1 MIAMLVLVPGK
12 RRRARRADAAL
23 LASSLSCPE
32 VIRSRGKAILR
43 GVAAGALAGETGAR
57 ALTTRAGAGSAFLG
71 AGLDFLAA
79 GGIAAQGAGEK
90 TEDAADGAAD
100 GPRDAVEQ
108 LLLHPAVPLAVATAA
123 AAAAVGA
130 LGAGTLRGFHVHGR
144 RRRGVLGRAQRVV
157 RLRQHEGPRAF
168 RARDRL
174 ACLVVGG
181 FDRVYEINRNFR
193 NEGLSRQH
201 NPEFTMLEFYQ
212 AYADYTDLMQLT
224 EELFTELA
232 QSLLGRLALTWGE
245 HAIDL
250 APPWRRL
257 PFFAGLSQA
266 LGIEVTPDTDIG
278 LVIRAAVDRGLVH
291 TPSLGTA
298 GGVWKD
304 LFERCVEPALVQPTF
319 VTDFPVELSPL
330 AKRNAANP
338 RLVDRFELFIG
349 RRELANAYSEL
360 NDPDDQLERFREQG
374 FGRFF
379 VSVNYLGE
387 MIRKHFGDGSKWGID
402 ISYLEEKTK
411 LGTAGALS
419 LLPSRPVNP
428 IIVMNGD
435 LLTTI
440 NFQQLIKYHQEHK
453 AVATACVLEHT
464 TTIPYG
470 VVEISD
476 NAVTGIRE
484 KPTLK
489 QFINAGVYLLQP
501 EAFDYIE
508 TGKPLDMPSLL
519 NILVGKNKTTVAFPL
534 REYWID
540 IGRLDDLKRASD
552 EYQHVFG
559 E

>member
-1 MIAMLVLVPGK
+1 MNPRTNFPIVSETTPILDAIRTMDEGRLQIALVERHGKLVGTLTDGDV
-12 RRRARRADAAL
+12 RRALLSGATLSQPVQAIMNNSPIVASAGITNEAAL
-23 LASSLSCPE
+23 ALMRKHSIHQLPIVDANGMIVEIKLIDDLTRVSHADYWVVLMAGGQGTRLRPLTEDLPKPLIKVGGRPILETILSNF
-32 VIRSRGKAILR
+32 I
-43 GVAAGALAGETGAR
+43 AAGFA
-57 ALTTRAGAGSAFLG
+57 
-71 AGLDFLAA
+71 
-79 GGIAAQGAGEK
+79 K
-90 TEDAADGAAD
+90 
-100 GPRDAVEQ
+100 
-108 LLLHPAVPLAVATAA
+108 
-123 AAAAVGA
+123 
-130 LGAGTLRGFHVHGR
+130 
-144 RRRGVLGRAQRVV
+144 
-157 RLRQHEGPRAF
+157 
-168 RARDRL
+168 
-174 ACLVVGG
+174 
-181 FDRVYEINRNFR
+181 
-193 NEGLSRQH
+193 
-201 NPEFTMLEFYQ
+201 
-212 AYADYTDLMQLT
+212 
-224 EELFTELA
+224 
-232 QSLLGRLALTWGE
+232 
-245 HAIDL
+245 
-250 APPWRRL
+250 
-257 PFFAGLSQA
+257 FF
-266 LGIEVTPDTDIG
+266 
-278 LVIRAAVDRGLVH
+278 
-291 TPSLGTA
+291 
-298 GGVWKD
+298 
-304 LFERCVEPALVQPTF
+304 F
-319 VTDFPVELSPL
+319 
-330 AKRNAANP
+330 
-338 RLVDRFELFIG
+338 
-349 RRELANAYSEL
+349 
-360 NDPDDQLERFREQG
+360 
-374 FGRFF
+374 
-379 VSVNYLGE
+379 SVNYKAE
-387 MIRKHFGDGSKWGID
+387 MIQEYFGDGSKWGID

-508 TGKPLDMPSLL
+508 AGKPLDMPSLL

>member
-1 MIAMLVLVPGK
+1 MNSLKAYPAVSETTPILDAIRTMDEGRLQIALVERQGRLVGTLTDGDV
-12 RRRARRADAAL
+12 RRALLSGATLSQPVQAIMNNSPIVASSGITNEAAL
-23 LASSLSCPE
+23 ALMRKHSIHQLPIVDANGMIVEIKLIDDLTRVSHADYWVVLMAGGQGTRLRPLTEDLPKPLIKVGGRPILETILSNF
-32 VIRSRGKAILR
+32 I
-43 GVAAGALAGETGAR
+43 AAGFA
-57 ALTTRAGAGSAFLG
+57 
-71 AGLDFLAA
+71 
-79 GGIAAQGAGEK
+79 K
-90 TEDAADGAAD
+90 
-100 GPRDAVEQ
+100 
-108 LLLHPAVPLAVATAA
+108 
-123 AAAAVGA
+123 
-130 LGAGTLRGFHVHGR
+130 
-144 RRRGVLGRAQRVV
+144 
-157 RLRQHEGPRAF
+157 
-168 RARDRL
+168 
-174 ACLVVGG
+174 
-181 FDRVYEINRNFR
+181 
-193 NEGLSRQH
+193 
-201 NPEFTMLEFYQ
+201 
-212 AYADYTDLMQLT
+212 
-224 EELFTELA
+224 
-232 QSLLGRLALTWGE
+232 
-245 HAIDL
+245 
-250 APPWRRL
+250 
-257 PFFAGLSQA
+257 FF
-266 LGIEVTPDTDIG
+266 
-278 LVIRAAVDRGLVH
+278 
-291 TPSLGTA
+291 
-298 GGVWKD
+298 
-304 LFERCVEPALVQPTF
+304 F
-319 VTDFPVELSPL
+319 
-330 AKRNAANP
+330 
-338 RLVDRFELFIG
+338 
-349 RRELANAYSEL
+349 
-360 NDPDDQLERFREQG
+360 
-374 FGRFF
+374 
-379 VSVNYLGE
+379 SVNYKAE
-387 MIRKHFGDGSKWGID
+387 MIQEYFGDGSKWGID